1 MVIYD
6 IDVRK
11 GPNSSGGADAW
22 ARELVQLAR
31 HSPPP
36 TRKIHKENLLQKQK
50 LEELTKCCFFKQL
63 ERRKRTVYI
72 QGSQSHSPIISSMT
86 AKLNTNINIY
96 SVVNPAT
103 EK

>member
-50 LEELTKCCFFKQL
+50 TG
-63 ERRKRTVYI
+63 R
-72 QGSQSHSPIISSMT
+72 
-86 AKLNTNINIY
+86 IN
-96 SVVNPAT
+96 
-103 EK
+103 